1 MPNPLNVLSSPTRRR
16 ALLLSMVVTLIA
28 FLLLG
33 WLMSQLSKADE
44 RQLAMASASRTEQLF
59 NDMVLPAR
67 RQLLALDKLRHLPCS
82 ELKDKLAKMAALE
95 KYTRSIAVFYPDH
108 VCHSFL
114 GHLDENRLATWA
126 PPELIHQPLTLV
138 ASNPIVQDRPA
149 LLLWRGEPDLSRGV
163 LVVIEGLYFYDL
175 LGQASRFSNDQVA
188 LVVGSK
194 AMLGLQKQV
203 VDATSLA
210 PALARIKSP
219 QGFEVQISDG
229 HSHSSASHW
238 RWLLAALVAGL
249 LGLFCYFALNRREGP
264 KAELKRAMERNEF
277 FLHYQPVLAL
287 EDLSVTG
294 AEVLMRWRHPV
305 QGLIAPDIFIRAAE
319 DTGLIVELTRHLFT
333 LLEKE
338 LAQWEGGR
346 FKLGVNLAAEHLHDG
361 TLTRDLLALKGRLPA
376 NIQLVAELTERQLIG
391 EDPLVLKQLQ
401 DCRAAGIQIAIDD
414 FGTGHSSLAYL
425 ERLPV
430 DYLKI
435 DKSFVSALDSGSVQ
449 APVLEAIIQLGHRLG
464 MELLAEGI
472 ETERQAQFLRA
483 KGVEY
488 GQGYFYARPM
498 PAPTLRQWLA
508 TAGSA
513 AAANLTALRKE
524 AGKKPD

>member
-1 MPNPLNVLSSPTRRR
+1 MAT
-16 ALLLSMVVTLIA
+16 AIA
-28 FLLLG
+28 
-33 WLMSQLSKADE
+33 
-44 RQLAMASASRTEQLF
+44 
-59 NDMVLPAR
+59 
-67 RQLLALDKLRHLPCS
+67 
-82 ELKDKLAKMAALE
+82 
-95 KYTRSIAVFYPDH
+95 
-108 VCHSFL
+108 
-114 GHLDENRLATWA
+114 
-126 PPELIHQPLTLV
+126 
-138 ASNPIVQDRPA
+138 
-149 LLLWRGEPDLSRGV
+149 
-163 LVVIEGLYFYDL
+163 
-175 LGQASRFSNDQVA
+175 
-188 LVVGSK
+188 
-194 AMLGLQKQV
+194 
-203 VDATSLA
+203 A
-210 PALARIKSP
+210 PATGA
-219 QGFEVQISDG
+219 GC
-229 HSHSSASHW
+229 W

-319 DTGLIVELTRHLFT
+319 DIGLIVELTRHLFT